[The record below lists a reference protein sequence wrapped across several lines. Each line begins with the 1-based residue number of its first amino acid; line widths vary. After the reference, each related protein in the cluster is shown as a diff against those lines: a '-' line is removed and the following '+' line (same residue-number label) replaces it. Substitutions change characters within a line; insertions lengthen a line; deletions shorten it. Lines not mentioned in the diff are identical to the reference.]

1 MASLISKRQQARNEK
16 ALQDLMQSVPGNKLC
31 ADCGSGN
38 PGWASWSL
46 GIFLCMRCASIHR
59 KLGTHISK
67 VKSLSMDGWT
77 NDQVDNMKKV
87 GNVVSNKIYNPQN
100 KKPPVPIDADEADSA
115 MERFIRSKYAQV
127 PSATGNAGRT
137 GRSRSVV
144 SDEGTP
150 PPLPPKTGSKFFKPG
165 SIFRSSKKSLE
176 GQHTPRSPPADLRN
190 KPSKV
195 FGASVQHDTTDDTAQ
210 KLSQL
215 REMGF
220 ADDKRNAMVLKGV
233 NGNLEKTIEAL
244 VRLGEGGGISPSL
257 ATPRQES
264 FPPQT
269 SHSLGPPPRTP
280 TSSGMSRLSP
290 AASPASNNPWDMPP
304 AQPQSSQST
313 GTLPNRNPFLSTN
326 PFGMPA
332 QQAEFT
338 LNQSLQNLTLA
349 PTQQPQQL
357 FPHHTGGIPGSQ
369 TVQQPLYQQQSMTPP
384 VPQNQNFAP
393 APFNNSQTYPQPA
406 QQAQNNHNPFLQ
418 APGPQPPQNLSL
430 NTSNVQNQ
438 GAYGNNP
445 FARSPTRLT
454 SPTLGQ
460 IPEQTQ
466 QNFYASPQSL
476 YGNNPFLAMNQPVQ
490 QMSYAQPQQQQ
501 QQQQF
506 QPQAQQQPQG
516 FDQMFYQTQQ
526 PQQQQQPMPRAQT
539 SWHDKASI
547 MALYNY
553 PSLAPTPTQQPQEQ
567 APQSATAAP
576 AAGPQ
581 STPQQQAQQPQRSTS
596 TPLPGHNN
604 PFLNGSM
611 GAAPSAPSYGAAPQN
626 PMPGNGGGRSRDSM
640 NFGMEMAWNNGRHS
654 PDAFASLSSR
664 TG

>member
-16 ALQDLMQSVPGNKLC
+16 ALQELMHSVPGNKMC
-31 ADCGSGN
+31 ADCGSRN

-67 VKSLSMDGWT
+67 VKSLTMDGWT
-77 NDQVDNMKKV
+77 NDQVDNMRKV
-87 GNVVSNKIYNPQN
+87 GNVASNKVYNPQN

-127 PSATGNAGRT
+127 PSAASNTGRP
-137 GRSRSVV
+137 GRSRSVE

-150 PPLPPKTGSKFFKPG
+150 PPLPPKTGSKFFKSG
-165 SIFRSSKKSLE
+165 SIFRSNKKSLE
-176 GQHTPRSPPADLRN
+176 NQHGPRSPPADLRN

-195 FGASVQHDTTDDTAQ
+195 FGASVQHDTIDDTAQ

-244 VRLGEGGGISPSL
+244 VRLGEGGGVSPSL
-257 ATPRQES
+257 TTPRQESFPS

-280 TSSGMSRLSP
+280 TSSSMSRLSP

-338 LNQSLQNLTLA
+338 LNQSLQNLSLA
-349 PTQQPQQL
+349 PSQQPQQL
-357 FPHHTGGIPGSQ
+357 FPHHTGGIPVSQ
-369 TVQQPLYQQQSMTPP
+369 PVQQPLYQQSMTPP
-384 VPQNQNFAP
+384 IPQNQNFASVS
-393 APFNNSQTYPQPA
+393 FNNNQTYPQPA
-406 QQAQNNHNPFLQ
+406 QPAQNNYNPFLQ
-418 APGPQPPQNLSL
+418 APGAQPPQSLSL
-430 NTSNVQNQ
+430 NTSNAQSQQ
-438 GAYGNNP
+438 GAFGNNP

-476 YGNNPFLAMNQPVQ
+476 YGNNPFLALGQPAQ
-490 QMSYAQPQQQQ
+490 QMPYGQPLQQQQ
-501 QQQQF
+501 QQQPQQQQF

-526 PQQQQQPMPRAQT
+526 HQQQQQPQT
-539 SWHDKASI
+539 QTPWHDKASI

-553 PSLAPTPTQQPQEQ
+553 PSLAPAPTQQPQEQ
-567 APQSATAAP
+567 APQSATEAP
-576 AAGPQ
+576 AGGPQ
-581 STPQQQAQQPQRSTS
+581 SAAQQQQQQQQQPQRSVS

-611 GAAPSAPSYGAAPQN
+611 GTAPAAPSYGAAPKTPRQVVAAAA
-626 PMPGNGGGRSRDSM
+626 GAESR
-640 NFGMEMAWNNGRHS
+640 
-654 PDAFASLSSR
+654 
-664 TG
+664 